1 MAAEEEPF
9 MSETVTMKQLLEA
22 GVHFGH
28 QSRRW
33 NPKMAKYIFTERNGI
48 YIIDLKKT
56 LRLLREG
63 MKFVKE
69 GVAQGKK
76 VLFVGTKKQARD
88 SIEQAAKAC
97 GMFYVNNRWLGG
109 MLTNFN
115 TIRKSILR
123 LIALEKMETDDTLK
137 RYTKKEISR
146 FQHEKDSLAKNLAGV
161 KNMSEL
167 PGIVFIVDPHK
178 ESIAVHE
185 ANKLKIPIV
194 GIVDTNCDPDVIN
207 YVIPG
212 NDDAIRA
219 IKLMADQIKF
229 ACIEGLMEMQAIQGV
244 DPAGLTPEIAAVLGI
259 PLPTPAAQPAP
270 IPAPMAQPAPAP
282 TAQPAP
288 VAAPQPVMETP
299 AAPAPTAQPA
309 PAPTAQP
316 APVAATQPVIETP
329 AAPAPVVEVPP
340 AVSAT
345 AQPEAMPPAPEPST
359 PPVEAPVGE
368 PISTPEQA

>member
-1 MAAEEEPF
+1 

-88 SIEQAAKAC
+88 SIEQAAKGC

-109 MLTNFN
+109 MLTNFK

-123 LIALEKMETDDTLK
+123 LIDLEKMEADGTLK

-178 ESIAVHE
+178 EGIAVHE

-194 GIVDTNCDPDVIN
+194 AIVDTNCDPDVIN

-219 IKLMADQIKF
+219 IKLMADQVKF

-259 PLPTPAAQPAP
+259 PLPTPAAQPAH
-270 IPAPMAQPAPAP
+270 AP

-288 VAAPQPVMETP
+288 VVAPQPVM
-299 AAPAPTAQPA
+299 
-309 PAPTAQP
+309 
-316 APVAATQPVIETP
+316 ETP

-340 AVSAT
+340 APTAQPAPIAATQPVMETPAAPAPVVEVPPAPAPMVEVPPAVSDT
-345 AQPEAMPPAPEPST
+345 AQPEPLPPAPEPST
-359 PPVEAPVGE
+359 PPVEAPVEE
-368 PISTPEQA
+368 PISTPEQV

>member
-1 MAAEEEPF
+1 

-76 VLFVGTKKQARD
+76 VLLVGTKKQARD
-88 SIEQAAKAC
+88 SIEQAAKGC

-109 MLTNFN
+109 MLTNFK

-123 LIALEKMETDDTLK
+123 LIDLEKMEADGTLK

-161 KNMSEL
+161 KNMSEI

-194 GIVDTNCDPDVIN
+194 AIVDTNCDPDVIN

-219 IKLMADQIKF
+219 IKLMADQMKF

-259 PLPTPAAQPAP
+259 PLPATAAQPAPAPAAQPAP
-270 IPAPMAQPAPAP
+270 I
-282 TAQPAP
+282 
-288 VAAPQPVMETP
+288 AATQPVMEAP
-299 AAPAPTAQPA
+299 AAPAPVVEVPPA
-309 PAPTAQP
+309 PAL
-316 APVAATQPVIETP
+316 
-329 AAPAPVVEVPP
+329 VVEVPP

>member
-1 MAAEEEPF
+1 MVVSRPGSPSRKMAAEEEPF

-28 QSRRW
+28 QSHRW

-76 VLFVGTKKQARD
+76 VLFVGTKKQARE
-88 SIEQAAKAC
+88 SIEQAAKGC

-123 LIALEKMETDDTLK
+123 LIDLEKMEADDTLK

-146 FQHEKDSLAKNLAGV
+146 FQHEKDSLSRNLSGV
-161 KNMSEL
+161 KNMTEL

-194 GIVDTNCDPDVIN
+194 AIVDTNCDPDLIN

-219 IKLMADQIKF
+219 IKLMADQMKF

-259 PLPTPAAQPAP
+259 PLPTPAAQPSAAP
-270 IPAPMAQPAPAP
+270 AAQPATSAPAQPATTPAP
-282 TAQPAP
+282 QPVVESPAVPAP
-288 VAAPQPVMETP
+288 VAEVQPE
-299 AAPAPTAQPA
+299 
-309 PAPTAQP
+309 
-316 APVAATQPVIETP
+316 
-329 AAPAPVVEVPP
+329 
-340 AVSAT
+340 VSAT
-345 AQPEAMPPAPEPST
+345 APPEAIPPAPEPT
-359 PPVEAPVGE
+359 PPPAEAPVVE
-368 PISTPEQA
+368 PISTPEQT